1 MRLALA
7 AVAFC
12 GLIWFANKDRPV
24 YRSSNMAGT
33 DYEVGR
39 VLRVVEDHKT
49 VDEEMDG
56 IWRGSMTLEVE
67 ILTGR
72 YKGDTAIVEN
82 YFSSLYNVRVAE
94 GDKVSIRIDTTGED
108 EYQVSVYNYY
118 RVPQMIGCIVA
129 FVLLLVLIG
138 GKKGAKSVAG
148 LAFTVVCI
156 LWILLPLALKGYSP
170 LAVTIPAD
178 SGLQFCQLLPDR
190 RHLDQDGCGGN
201 RKHARCARGSGVCTD
216 RAECHVDYDLPDG

>member
-1 MRLALA
+1 MNFKKSKIRSLVLLALA

-94 GDKVSIRIDTTGED
+94 WDKVSIRIDTTGED
-108 EYQVSVYNYY
+108 EYQV
-118 RVPQMIGCIVA
+118 C
-129 FVLLLVLIG
+129 LLY
-138 GKKGAKSVAG
+138 
-148 LAFTVVCI
+148 T
-156 LWILLPLALKGYSP
+156 SP
-170 LAVTIPAD
+170 SPRD
-178 SGLQFCQLLPDR
+178 CS
-190 RHLDQDGCGGN
+190 
-201 RKHARCARGSGVCTD
+201 
-216 RAECHVDYDLPDG
+216 